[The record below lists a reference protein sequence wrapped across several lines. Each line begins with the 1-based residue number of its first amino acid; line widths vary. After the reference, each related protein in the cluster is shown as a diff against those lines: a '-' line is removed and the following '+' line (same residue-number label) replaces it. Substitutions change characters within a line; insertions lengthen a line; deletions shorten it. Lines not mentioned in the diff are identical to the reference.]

1 MVVILKLHKYFFWA
15 DKKLHAVFFIEDKD
29 EISEDLL
36 FDFKDEDDDVK
47 VRFKQSES
55 LGGKKLAQAN
65 SKPKQINLE
74 RVKDRL
80 TKEDLLFGGDK
91 KKHVNI

>member
-36 FDFKDEDDDVK
+36 FDFKDEDDDVIS
-47 VRFKQSES
+47 RRIYF
-55 LGGKKLAQAN
+55 
-65 SKPKQINLE
+65 
-74 RVKDRL
+74 
-80 TKEDLLFGGDK
+80 
-91 KKHVNI
+91 